1 MTIHSYAKYPQAPGM
16 VQKYTAARNSL
27 KQYNAVIVDKYLNH
41 FNVNKNSYE
50 DMGLRGECCDFYED
64 KVVLWTED
72 AKNIAREIESFSR
85 RLDALITNSVEPK
98 IRDWQ
103 AKSLE
108 MVTYDDGQ

>member
-1 MTIHSYAKYPQAPGM
+1 M
-16 VQKYTAARNSL
+16 VQKYSAARDSL

-41 FNVNKNSYE
+41 FNVNPSDYE
-50 DMGLRGECCDFYED
+50 DTELCGECCDFYEN

-72 AKNIAREIESFSR
+72 AKNIARELESFSR
-85 RLDALITNSVEPK
+85 QLNTLIMSKVEPK
-98 IRDWQ
+98 IADWQ